1 MNRKLGVIGYGNMG
15 SWHCAN
21 VRDRIEGLDVT
32 LVYDIDEKR
41 RVLAREAGFNVADT
55 EEEFFGSDLDLI
67 TVATPNS
74 FHKDHCIKAMR
85 SGKNVISEKP
95 ACLNCEELEEVIS
108 VSDETGKLYTV
119 HQNRRFDTDYALIK
133 SVVNSDILGKQF
145 YLNSRLYGNRGFANA
160 GWKSIYEAGGGL
172 LYDWGIHMID
182 QVLCLYEND
191 KPVSVYAEMHN
202 VRMDRVDDVCR
213 VTITFESGLKAQII
227 ADLWCYLPEARW
239 HLEGSDGSA
248 IIEKWFGKEGRI
260 IRAKNQKITW
270 EDGCV
275 YTPNGMSTS
284 MWPRASHDLEEL
296 EIPPLETEPRWES
309 FYENVVASIEGRAKQ
324 LVTKAQIRLDMKVLM
339 AAFESAKKNTVINI
353 DA

>member
-1 MNRKLGVIGYGNMG
+1 MNHKLGLIGYGNMG

-21 VRDRIEGLDVT
+21 VRDRIEGLDVA
-32 LVYDIDEKR
+32 LVYDIDETR
-41 RVLAREAGFNVADT
+41 RALAREKGFTVCDT
-55 EEEFFGSDLDLI
+55 EEEFFGSDVELI

-95 ACLNCEELEEVIS
+95 ACLNCEELEEVLK
-108 VSDETGKLYTV
+108 VSEETGMLYTV

-133 SVVNSDILGKQF
+133 KVANSDILGKQF
-145 YLNSRLYGNRGFANA
+145 YLNSRLYGNRGFSNA
-160 GWKSIYEAGGGL
+160 SWKSIYEAGGGL

-182 QVLCLYEND
+182 QILCLCEND
-191 KPVSVYAEMHN
+191 KPVSVYAELHG

-213 VTITFESGLKAQII
+213 VTIGFESGLKAQII
-227 ADLWCYLPEARW
+227 ADLWCYIPEARW

-248 IIEKWFGKEGRI
+248 IVEKWFGKEGRI
-260 IRAKNQKITW
+260 IRAKNQTITW

-284 MWPRASHDLEEL
+284 MWPRASHELEEMAIPAL
-296 EIPPLETEPRWES
+296 EEEPRWET
-309 FYENVVASIEGRAKQ
+309 FYENVVACIEGRATQ
-324 LVTKAQIRLDMKVLM
+324 IVTKDQIRMDMKVMM
-339 AAFESAKKNTVINI
+339 AAFESARSNTVVSI
-353 DA
+353 D